1 VEKLTGVKGLM
12 DGNLEQHKAFHGG
25 LEVFD
30 GYVNQVLAGKE
41 KYDGGKV
48 VELIDAF
55 GKALTEHLSDEI
67 PTLLALKEYSSIFS
81 GANSLPKKFDE
92 MGKRAMVSFDLTTGY
107 CLMVVTNDYDMKGV
121 GYHGTTVCHVLQR
134 RCRIRGSSLGT
145 VASCP
150 GDCQAHC
157 PLDRL
162 SA

>member
-1 VEKLTGVKGLM
+1 M
-12 DGNLEQHKAFHGG
+12 DGNLEQHKTFHGG

-30 GYVNQVLAGKE
+30 EYVNEVLAGKQE
-41 KYDGGKV
+41 YDGKKV

-55 GKALTEHLSDEI
+55 GKVLTEHLSDEI
-67 PTLLALKEYSSIFS
+67 PTLLALREYSSIFS

-92 MGKRAMVSFDLTTGY
+92 IGKRAMVSFDLTTCY
-107 CLMVVTNDYDMKGV
+107 CLMVVANDFDTKGI
-121 GYHGTTVCHVLQR
+121 GYHGATVCHVLQR
-134 RCRIRGSSLGT
+134 RCRIRGWSVGKL
-145 VASCP
+145 ASCP